1 MYSKIEIT
9 GVIETKTGMHIGASD
24 GFAAIGAIDF
34 PVAKDAISDLPYIPG
49 STLKGKIRS
58 LLAKACNKSPVKN
71 RNEDN
76 ERITRIF
83 GTSKSKKDGYPK
95 PSRLIFSDAIM
106 SNEAELI
113 SMGAMSATEAKEE
126 NSIDPLTAI
135 ANPRQIERVIRGAKF
150 PLSIIYNMDNEAEF
164 EEDME
169 TLALGLKLL
178 QYDYIGGHGSRG
190 YGKVAISI
198 ESMNRVTGDI
208 DEELLSRGLRII
220 EGK

>member
-49 STLKGKIRS
+49 SALKGKIRS
-58 LLAKACNKSPVKN
+58 LLAKACNESPVKN

>member
-24 GFAAIGAIDF
+24 GFAAIGAIDS

-58 LLAKACNKSPVKN
+58 LLAKACNESPVKN
-71 RNEDN
+71 RDEDN
-76 ERITRIF
+76 ERITRVF

-95 PSRLIFSDAIM
+95 LSRLIFSDAVM

-150 PLSIIYNMDNEAEF
+150 PLNIIYNMDNESEF

-178 QYDYIGGHGSRG
+178 QYDYLGGHGSRG

-198 ESMNRVTGDI
+198 ESMDRVTGDI

>member
-58 LLAKACNKSPVKN
+58 LLAKACNESPVKN

-135 ANPRQIERVIRGAKF
+135 ANPRQIEGVIRGAKF

>member
-58 LLAKACNKSPVKN
+58 LLAKACNESPVKN

-83 GTSKSKKDGYPK
+83 GTSKSKKDGYP
-95 PSRLIFSDAIM
+95 
-106 SNEAELI
+106 N
-113 SMGAMSATEAKEE
+113 
-126 NSIDPLTAI
+126 
-135 ANPRQIERVIRGAKF
+135 
-150 PLSIIYNMDNEAEF
+150 
-164 EEDME
+164 
-169 TLALGLKLL
+169 
-178 QYDYIGGHGSRG
+178 GSTR
-190 YGKVAISI
+190 
-198 ESMNRVTGDI
+198 
-208 DEELLSRGLRII
+208 
-220 EGK
+220 